1 MNYQFY
7 YTHAPV
13 PMTITFFL
21 CGFGNIAPPCGVART
36 LEIMSDG
43 IGKDIGF
50 AFAFFLRVLL
60 GG

>member
-13 PMTITFFL
+13 PMTITVFL

-43 IGKDIGF
+43 IGEDIG
-50 AFAFFLRVLL
+50 
-60 GG
+60 